1 MKQKNLA
8 RVYLLVFGGSF
19 FLVSCLQLVRFYA
32 QRDDI
37 WWTPIAAPL
46 SLEQSRDRVEVYVRG
61 VRLQNALQSGRLQLV
76 GDSGPTSITAS
87 DIGIRLNNNDRVK
100 AERLPLMVMS
110 AAGAGFTG
118 LILLMGLLGLVPS
131 RQRNSSASSQVNIL

>member
-37 WWTPIAAPL
+37 WWTPVTSPL
-46 SLEQSRDRVEVYVRG
+46 SLEQSRERVEVYVRV

-100 AERLPLMVMS
+100 AERLPLVVMS

-118 LILLMGLLGLVPS
+118 LIVLMGLLGLVPS
-131 RQRNSSASSQVNIL
+131 RPMSSGASGR

>member
-1 MKQKNLA
+1 MKQKNLW
-8 RVYLLVFGGSF
+8 RVYVLVFGGSF

-37 WWTPIAAPL
+37 WWTPIASPL
-46 SLEQSRDRVEVYVRG
+46 SLEQSRERVEVYVRG
-61 VRLQNALQSGRLQLV
+61 VPLQKALESGRLQLV

-87 DIGIRLNNNDRVK
+87 DIGIRLNNNDRVRV
-100 AERLPLMVMS
+100 ERLPLVVMS

-118 LILLMGLLGLVPS
+118 LVLLMGLLGLVPS
-131 RQRNSSASSQVNIL
+131 RPTNAGASGR

>member
-1 MKQKNLA
+1 MKQRNLW

-19 FLVSCLQLVRFYA
+19 FLVSCVQLIRFYA

-37 WWTPIAAPL
+37 WWTPIASPL
-46 SLEQSRDRVEVYVRG
+46 SLEQSRERIELYVRG
-61 VRLQNALQSGRLQLV
+61 VPLQNALQSGRLQLV
-76 GDSGPTSITAS
+76 GDSGSTSITAA

-100 AERLPLMVMS
+100 VERLPLVVMS

-118 LILLMGLLGLVPS
+118 LVLMMGLLGLVPS
-131 RQRNSSASSQVNIL
+131 RPMSAGAAGR

>member
-1 MKQKNLA
+1 MKQKNLW

-19 FLVSCLQLVRFYA
+19 FLVSCIQLIGFYA

-46 SLEQSRDRVEVYVRG
+46 SLEQSRERVELYVRG
-61 VRLQNALQSGRLQLV
+61 VPLQNALQSGRLQLV

-100 AERLPLMVMS
+100 VERLPAVVTS
-110 AAGAGFTG
+110 AAGVGFTG

-131 RQRNSSASSQVNIL
+131 RPMSSGASGR

>member
-1 MKQKNLA
+1 MKQKYLW

-32 QRDDI
+32 QRADI
-37 WWTPIAAPL
+37 WWTPITSPL
-46 SLEQSRDRVEVYVRG
+46 SLEQSRERVEVYVRG
-61 VRLQNALQSGRLQLV
+61 VPLQKALESGRLQLG

-100 AERLPLMVMS
+100 AKRLPLMVMS
-110 AAGAGFTG
+110 PAGTG
-118 LILLMGLLGLVPS
+118 LTGLVLLLGLFGWVPP
-131 RQRNSSASSQVNIL
+131 RPI

>member
-1 MKQKNLA
+1 MKQKNLW

-19 FLVSCLQLVRFYA
+19 FLVSCIQLVRFYA

-37 WWTPIAAPL
+37 RWTPIASPL
-46 SLEQSRDRVEVYVRG
+46 SLEQSRDRVELYVRG
-61 VRLQNALQSGRLQLV
+61 VSLQNALQSGRLQL
-76 GDSGPTSITAS
+76 GDSGPTAITAS

-100 AERLPLMVMS
+100 VERLPLVVMS

-118 LILLMGLLGLVPS
+118 LVLLLGLLGMVPS
-131 RQRNSSASSQVNIL
+131 RPMSAGASGR

>member
-1 MKQKNLA
+1 MKQKNLW

-37 WWTPIAAPL
+37 WWTPIASPL

-100 AERLPLMVMS
+100 AERLPLVVMS

-118 LILLMGLLGLVPS
+118 LIVLMGLLGLVPS
-131 RQRNSSASSQVNIL
+131 RPMSSDASGR